1 MPNIHG
7 VNAWRLLAYLKR
19 LSRRD
24 LEHTVWK
31 VLNSIGFD
39 IEEDRIEVCHWLT
52 KSDRTIV
59 KFSRSKDCQ
68 HLMRSKKGQKNLN
81 LTSLNFPEGIKTYVN
96 DSLCPCYSWL
106 WNEFKKLWNNKRIYS
121 YFTVNG
127 TVRIKR
133 AENGPY
139 KSVTRVNDLRA
150 IYFLRRKFS
159 CLQLFRYLQAV
170 LFLSNLCSFSIFLV
184 FNISVMY
191 LAILWQ
197 SPFFRALMMAF
208 VICLITSF
216 ICSFCCSAALQCL
229 HGVLTSVEW

>member
-106 WNEFKKLWNNKRIYS
+106 WNEFRNFGIIREFIRTLLS
-121 YFTVNG
+121 MVQLGLNG
-127 TVRIKR
+127 LKMVHIK
-133 AENGPY
+133 ASHVSTIWGLSISWGENFH
-139 KSVTRVNDLRA
+139 V
-150 IYFLRRKFS
+150 FS
-159 CLQLFRYLQAV
+159 CLGIYKLF
-170 LFLSNLCSFSIFLV
+170 CSFPIYVHLV
-184 FNISVMY
+184 F
-191 LAILWQ
+191 
-197 SPFFRALMMAF
+197 F
-208 VICLITSF
+208 
-216 ICSFCCSAALQCL
+216 
-229 HGVLTSVEW
+229 

>member
-1 MPNIHG
+1 MKVIGIPKT
-7 VNAWRLLAYLKR
+7 VD
-19 LSRRD
+19 SMD

-39 IEEDRIEVCHWLT
+39 IGEDRTEVCHWLT

-96 DSLCPCYSWL
+96 DSLCPCYRGL
-106 WNEFKKLWNNKRIYS
+106 WNEFKKLWNNKINYS

-127 TVRIKR
+127 TVRIKQ

-139 KSVTRVNDLRA
+139 KSVTHVNNLRA
-150 IYFLRRKFS
+150 IYFLRRNFS
-159 CLQLFRYLQAV
+159 CLQLFRYLEAI

-184 FNISVMY
+184 FSISVMY
-191 LAILWQ
+191 LAIL
-197 SPFFRALMMAF
+197 
-208 VICLITSF
+208 
-216 ICSFCCSAALQCL
+216 
-229 HGVLTSVEW
+229 